1 MIRALF
7 ALARFNPGLLAG
19 LVAVV
24 FSLGFGAGWKVKSW
38 QADAAETVELREET
52 KRLQVDLATLDEMAD
67 GAIALTRWLAGHAGR
82 LAQAVNEEMAALSV
96 DVPEEFEREKE
107 ESGNAVS
114 VIEDDDACR
123 RARPSRRVCE
133 QRAARLG
140 LDPEVCRAL

>member
-1 MIRALF
+1 MFRALF

-38 QADAAETVELREET
+38 QAGAAETVELQQENA
-52 KRLQVDLATLDEMAD
+52 RLQVDLATLDEMAD

-82 LAQAVNEEMAALSV
+82 LAHAVNKEMAALSV

-123 RARPSRRVCE
+123 RARSSRRVCE
-133 QRAARLG
+133 QRATRLG
-140 LDPEVCRAL
+140 LAPEMCRAL